1 MGVGGAKAHAH
12 RTKVFLVSGAPS
24 LFLQKKKFFL
34 RATSDQM
41 DSFDPIKLLAKI
53 KS

>member
-1 MGVGGAKAHAH
+1 LLINTTHPITSLNRGQRITLSAKP
-12 RTKVFLVSGAPS
+12 KD
-24 LFLQKKKFFL
+24 KFPQPA

-53 KS
+53 KG